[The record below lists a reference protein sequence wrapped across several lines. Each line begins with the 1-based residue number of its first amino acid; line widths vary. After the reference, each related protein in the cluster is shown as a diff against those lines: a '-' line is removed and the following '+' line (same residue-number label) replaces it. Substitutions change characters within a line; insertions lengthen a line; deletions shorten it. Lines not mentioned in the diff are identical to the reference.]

1 MPYKLRY
8 YPEVQRK
15 LRDLPERIRR
25 GVSDAILDLIGDP
38 YPPTAEELRDNLAG
52 TWKIK
57 LDGWRIL
64 YEVDEQDRVVKIVN
78 VKRRDRNTYR
88 KLT

>member
-1 MPYKLRY
+1 M
-8 YPEVQRK
+8 
-15 LRDLPERIRR
+15 RDLPERIRR
-25 GVSDAILDLIGDP
+25 EVSEVILDLANDP

-57 LDGWRIL
+57 VDGWRIL
-64 YEVDEQDRVVKIVN
+64 YEVDEPDREIKIVN
-78 VKRRDRNTYR
+78 VKRRDKDTYR